1 MSNESVPPP
10 MSALAM
16 FPLGSVLF
24 PHAYLPLRIFEP
36 RYRTMIEDVI
46 GDSGTREFGVVLIER
61 GSEVGGGD
69 VRHTVGTVARIVE
82 AEPQPDGGWL
92 VIAVGV
98 RRIAVEQWLLDDP
111 YPRAEVTDTQDQ
123 APENPTDGPVET
135 LDLDPAMA
143 TLRRVL
149 AMCAELDEPGAPA
162 TIELDPDP
170 TVRLWQMCAVAP
182 VGPVDDLRLLRAPTA
197 AVRLGVLVELL
208 DDEAMVLSHRLTT
221 G

>member
-1 MSNESVPPP
+1 MSTESVLPPLVVFP
-10 MSALAM
+10 M

-36 RYRTMIEDVI
+36 RYCTMIEDV
-46 GDSGTREFGVVLIER
+46 TAPTAAREFGVVLIER
-61 GSEVGGGD
+61 GSEVGGGE

-82 AEPQPDGGWL
+82 VEPQADGGWL

-98 RRIAVEQWLLDDP
+98 RRITVEHWLPDNPYPQAEVVNSDDP
-111 YPRAEVTDTQDQ
+111 GPDT
-123 APENPTDGPVET
+123 AAHPGELELN
-135 LDLDPAMA
+135 PAMA

-162 TIELDPDP
+162 TIELDTDA
-170 TVRLWQMCAVAP
+170 TIRLWQMCAIAP
-182 VGPVDDLRLLRAPTA
+182 VGPVDDLRLLRAPTGA
-197 AVRLGVLVELL
+197 ARLEVLIELL
-208 DDEAMVLSHRLTT
+208 DDEAMVLSHRLSA

>member
-10 MSALAM
+10 VFALPM

-24 PHAYLPLRIFEP
+24 PHAYLPLRIFEL
-36 RYRTMIEDVI
+36 RYRTMIEDVTATV
-46 GDSGTREFGVVLIER
+46 GAREFGVVLIER

-82 AEPQPDGGWL
+82 AEPQADGGWL

-98 RRIAVEQWLLDDP
+98 RRITVEQWLTDDP
-111 YPRAEVTDTQDQ
+111 YPRAEVADSDDL
-123 APENPTDGPVET
+123 APDDSVD

-162 TIELDPDP
+162 TIELDMDP
-170 TVRLWQMCAVAP
+170 VIRLWQMCAIAP

-197 AVRLGVLVELL
+197 AVRLHALLELL
-208 DDEAMVLSHRLTT
+208 DDEAMVLSHRLST

>member
-1 MSNESVPPP
+1 MNNESAASPVFTLP
-10 MSALAM
+10 M

-24 PHAYLPLRIFEP
+24 PYAYLPLRVFEP
-36 RYRTMIEDVI
+36 RYRTMIEDVT
-46 GDSGTREFGVVLIER
+46 GNTGAREFGVVLIER

-82 AEPQPDGGWL
+82 AEPQYDGGFL

-98 RRIAVEQWLLDDP
+98 RRVTVEQWLPDDP
-111 YPRAEVTDTQDQ
+111 YPRAQVSDCDDLASEDPVT
-123 APENPTDGPVET
+123 T
-135 LDLDPAMA
+135 LDLEPAMT

-162 TIELDPDP
+162 TIELDTDP
-170 TVRLWQMCAVAP
+170 AVRLWQMCAIAP
-182 VGPVDDLRLLRAPTA
+182 VGPVDDLLLLRAPTA
-197 AVRLGVLVELL
+197 AGRLRALVELL
-208 DDEAMVLSHRLTT
+208 DDEAMVLSHRLST